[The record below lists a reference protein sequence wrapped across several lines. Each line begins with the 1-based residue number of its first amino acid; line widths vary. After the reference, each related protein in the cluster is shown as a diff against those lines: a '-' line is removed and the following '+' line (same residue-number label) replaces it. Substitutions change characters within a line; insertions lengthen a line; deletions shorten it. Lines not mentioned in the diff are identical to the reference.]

1 MPDHPAVGFPLHAEA
16 ALMPMDPLLLYILIT
31 LVFSAF
37 FSGSEIAFFSANKLS
52 IELSKDHS
60 KAGQILSFFSRN
72 TSDFIGTMLIGNNIA
87 LVIFGVLM
95 TRLLDPYLVPNID
108 SEFLRLLVQTLI
120 TTVVVLFFG
129 EFVPK
134 TLFRINPIAI
144 LHFLA
149 IPIQF
154 TYYLLY
160 LPVKGT
166 TALSRL
172 LLRNGFQMQVEN
184 APAPF
189 NKVDLQHFV
198 EQNTRESDELGG
210 IDTELFENAL
220 YLREVKV
227 RECMVPRLEV
237 EAVSINSTLDELRKV
252 FIESGYSRLPIYF
265 KSLDNILGYVHH
277 FDLLNMPR
285 NIGSIL
291 MTIPVV
297 PETMTAR
304 DLLNVFR
311 KEKKNIAQV
320 VDEFGGT
327 AGIVTMED
335 VLEELFGE
343 IRDEHDEEDLLE
355 KQLSAT
361 EYMFSGRLEIDY
373 LNEKYGFGLPEG
385 EYETLAGYIVAET
398 GDIPDMNQK
407 ISIKNMEFDILS
419 ASSKRIET
427 IKVRRLS

>member
-1 MPDHPAVGFPLHAEA
+1 
-16 ALMPMDPLLLYILIT
+16 MDPLLVYLFIT
-31 LVFSAF
+31 LIFSAL
-37 FSGSEIAFFSANKLS
+37 FSGSEIAFFSANRLS
-52 IELSKDHS
+52 IELGKDNS
-60 KAGQILSFFSRN
+60 RAGKILSNFSRN

-87 LVIFGVLM
+87 LVVFGILM
-95 TRLLDPYLVPNID
+95 TRITTP
-108 SEFLRLLVQTLI
+108 LLVQFTESELLVLLAQTLI
-120 TTVVVLFFG
+120 STLVILLFG

-134 TLFRINPIAI
+134 TLFRIQPLAI

-149 IPIQF
+149 IPLQLMHI
-154 TYYLLY
+154 LLY

-166 TALSRL
+166 TFLARALL
-172 LLRNGFQMQVEN
+172 KAGFKLELN
-184 APAPF
+184 ETPTAF
-189 NKVDLQHFV
+189 SKIDLQHFV
-198 EQNTRESDELGG
+198 EQNTREGDEMGG

-227 RECMVPRLEV
+227 RECMVPRPEV
-237 EAVSINSTLDELRKV
+237 EAVSINHSIDELRAV

-265 KSLDNILGYVHH
+265 KSLDNVLGYVHH
-277 FDLLNMPR
+277 FDLLNLTR

-311 KEKKNIAQV
+311 RQKKNIAQV

-343 IRDEHDEEDLLE
+343 IQDEHDEEDLLE
-355 KQLSAT
+355 KQLSSN

-373 LNEKYGFGLPEG
+373 LNEKYGFGIPEG

-407 ISIKNMEFDILS
+407 ISIGHIEFDILF
-419 ASSKRIET
+419 ASNKRIET
-427 IKVRRLS
+427 VKVRILPKQ

>member
-1 MPDHPAVGFPLHAEA
+1 MSVAEVT
-16 ALMPMDPLLLYILIT
+16 MDLLILYIIVT
-31 LVFSAF
+31 LAFSAF

-52 IELSKDHS
+52 IELSRDHS
-60 KAGQILSFFSRN
+60 KAGKILSFFSRN

-87 LVIFGVLM
+87 LVILGILM
-95 TRLLDPYLVPNID
+95 TRLLDPILVPNLE
-108 SEFLRLLVQTLI
+108 SEFLLLLIQTLV

-134 TLFRINPIAI
+134 TLFRINPLAI
-144 LHFLA
+144 LHILA

-154 TYYLLY
+154 TYYVLF

-166 TALSRL
+166 TALSRM
-172 LLRNGFQMQVEN
+172 LLRNGFNMQVEN
-184 APAPF
+184 APVPF
-189 NKVDLQHFV
+189 TKVDLQHFV

-237 EAVSINSTLDELRKV
+237 EAVSINSSLEELRNV

-265 KSLDNILGYVHH
+265 KSLDNVLGYVHH

-304 DLLNVFR
+304 DLLNTFR

-355 KQLSAT
+355 KQLSAN

-373 LNEKYGFGLPEG
+373 LNEKYAFNIPEG
-385 EYETLAGYIVAET
+385 EYETLAGYLVAET

-407 ISIKNMEFDILS
+407 ISIKNMEFDILY

-427 IKVRRLS
+427 VKVRLLP